1 MINNEIYTFVK
12 MIKIMKS
19 LFKLILIGLLSSFIT
34 ILFYNNYDK
43 YKIKV
48 KDLNYNKVIPVNYSY
63 SKKNSSTTDFT
74 IAAEKSI
81 DAVVH
86 IKNTSL
92 NSNNNPS
99 WYRFFY
105 EEKNYIPERIGT
117 GSGVIVSPDG
127 YIITNNHVIDGYSEI
142 LVTTNDNKSY
152 KANLVGTDPGI
163 DIAVLKINTDRMLP
177 YISFG
182 DSDITKVGEWVL
194 AVGNPFNLNS
204 TVTAGIIS
212 AKSRDLNKYDNKN
225 ESYIQT
231 DAAVNKGN
239 SGGALVNTNGE
250 LIGINTAISSVTGG
264 FVGYSFAVPSNV
276 ARKVFEDIIEFGN
289 VQKGLLG
296 VLGQALNSVV
306 AKKFGV
312 VETEGFYINEIE
324 KGFGADISGLKP
336 GDIIK
341 SIDGIKIN
349 KFADLSGYLSTK
361 RPGQKVSI
369 AFIRDNIKKNVTV
382 SLKKIDRINFY
393 GMELR
398 ELNIDKKE
406 EFNIDGGLI
415 ISRMGN
421 ERLYR
426 NGINEGYIILEINNE
441 KIYKVSD
448 VEKFSPYDLENIL
461 FINPAGEKE
470 RLFFR

>member
-1 MINNEIYTFVK
+1 MR
-12 MIKIMKS
+12 
-19 LFKLILIGLLSSFIT
+19 LFLKYLLIGVLSGFIS
-34 ILFYNNYDK
+34 IFFYNYYDES
-43 YKIKV
+43 KITFN
-48 KDLNYNKVIPVNYSY
+48 DLNYNNSIPVNYLHSN
-63 SKKNSSTTDFT
+63 KNSISTDFT
-74 IAAEKSI
+74 VAAEKTI

-86 IKNTSL
+86 VKNTSRSS
-92 NSNNNPS
+92 SNTPS

-105 EEKNYIPERIGT
+105 EEENDIPERIGT

-142 LVTTNDNKSY
+142 EITTNNNKSY
-152 KANLVGTDPGI
+152 KASLIGTDPGT
-163 DIAVLKINTDRMLP
+163 DIAVLKINTDSMLP

-182 DSDITKVGEWVL
+182 DSDNTKIGEWVL

-239 SGGALVNTNGE
+239 SGGALVNTNGQ

-276 ARKVFEDIIEFGN
+276 ARKVFEDIVEFGD

-296 VLGQALNSVV
+296 VIGQALNSDV
-306 AKKFGV
+306 AEKFGV
-312 VETEGFYINEIE
+312 FETEGFYINEIE

-341 SIDGIKIN
+341 SIDGLKIN

-369 AFIRDNIKKNVTV
+369 KYIRNNLLKNVMV
-382 SLKKIDRINFY
+382 ILKKINRINFY

-398 ELNIDKKE
+398 ELNKNKKE

-426 NGINEGYIILEINNE
+426 NGINEGHIILEINNK

-461 FINPAGEKE
+461 FINPKGEKE

>member
-1 MINNEIYTFVK
+1 MMRSLLKFV
-12 MIKIMKS
+12 
-19 LFKLILIGLLSSFIT
+19 LIGVLSSFIS
-34 ILFYNNYDK
+34 IVFYNNYYKSETIDNNFDHNMSIPINYHYSDK
-43 YKIKV
+43 
-48 KDLNYNKVIPVNYSY
+48 
-63 SKKNSSTTDFT
+63 SSTSTDFT
-74 IAAEKSI
+74 LAAEKTI

-86 IKNTSL
+86 VKNTTLS
-92 NSNNNPS
+92 SNNNQS

-105 EEKNYIPERIGT
+105 EGENDIPERVGT

-142 LVTTNDNKSY
+142 EITTNNNKSY
-152 KANLVGTDPGI
+152 KANLIGTDPGT
-163 DIAVLKINTDRMLP
+163 DIAVLKINTDQMLP

-182 DSDITKVGEWVL
+182 DSDITKIGEWVL

-239 SGGALVNTNGE
+239 SGGALVNTNGQ

-276 ARKVFEDIIEFGN
+276 ARKVFEDIIEFGD

-296 VLGQALNSVV
+296 VIGQALNSNL
-306 AKKFGV
+306 AEKFGV
-312 VETEGFYINEIE
+312 IETEGFYINEIE
-324 KGFGADISGLKP
+324 KGFGADIAGLKP

-341 SIDGIKIN
+341 SIDGLKIN

-369 AFIRDNIKKNVTV
+369 LFIRNNLKKNVMIT
-382 SLKKIDRINFY
+382 LKKINRINFY

-398 ELNIDKKE
+398 ELNKNKKE
-406 EFNIDGGLI
+406 EFNIDAGLI

-426 NGINEGYIILEINNE
+426 NGINEGYIILEINNKKVY
-441 KIYKVSD
+441 KISD
-448 VEKFSPYDLENIL
+448 IEKFSPYDLENIL
-461 FINPAGEKE
+461 FINPDGEKE

>member
-1 MINNEIYTFVK
+1 MRSFFKFV
-12 MIKIMKS
+12 
-19 LFKLILIGLLSSFIT
+19 LIAVLSSFIS
-34 ILFYNNYDK
+34 IVFYNNY
-43 YKIKV
+43 YKSETIFNNF
-48 KDLNYNKVIPVNYSY
+48 DYNKSVPVNYYY
-63 SKKNSSTTDFT
+63 SNKGSTSTDFT
-74 IAAEKSI
+74 IAAEKTI

-86 IKNTSL
+86 VKNTTL
-92 NSNNNPS
+92 GSNNNQS

-105 EEKNYIPERIGT
+105 EGENDIPERVGT

-142 LVTTNDNKSY
+142 EITTNNNKSY
-152 KANLVGTDPGI
+152 KANLIGTDPGT
-163 DIAVLKINTDRMLP
+163 DIAVLKINTDKILP

-182 DSDITKVGEWVL
+182 DSDITKIGEWVL

-239 SGGALVNTNGE
+239 SGGALVNTNGQ

-276 ARKVFEDIIEFGN
+276 ARKVFEDIIEFGD

-296 VLGQALNSVV
+296 VIGQALNSDI
-306 AKKFGV
+306 AEKFDV
-312 VETEGFYINEIE
+312 IETEGFYISEIE

-341 SIDGIKIN
+341 SIDGLKIN

-369 AFIRDNIKKNVTV
+369 MFIRKNVKKNVMIT
-382 SLKKIDRINFY
+382 LKKINRINFY

-398 ELNIDKKE
+398 ELNKNKKE
-406 EFNIDGGLI
+406 EFNIDAGLI
-415 ISRMGN
+415 ISRMRN

-426 NGINEGYIILEINNE
+426 NGINEGHVILEINN
-441 KIYKVSD
+441 KKLYKVSD
-448 VEKFSPYDLENIL
+448 IENFSPYDLENIL
-461 FINPAGEKE
+461 FINPDGEKE

>member
-1 MINNEIYTFVK
+1 
-12 MIKIMKS
+12 MK
-19 LFKLILIGLLSSFIT
+19 LFLKYLLIGVLSGFIS
-34 ILFYNNYDK
+34 IYFYNYYDK
-43 YKIKV
+43 SEIKFN
-48 KDLNYNKVIPVNYSY
+48 DLNYSNSIPVNYLY
-63 SKKNSSTTDFT
+63 SNKNSISTDFT
-74 IAAEKSI
+74 VAAEKTI

-86 IKNTSL
+86 VKNTSRSS
-92 NSNNNPS
+92 SNTPS

-105 EEKNYIPERIGT
+105 EEENDIPERIGT

-142 LVTTNDNKSY
+142 EITTNNNKSY
-152 KANLVGTDPGI
+152 KASLIGTDPGT
-163 DIAVLKINTDRMLP
+163 DIAVLKINTDSMLP

-182 DSDITKVGEWVL
+182 DSDNTKIGEWVL

-239 SGGALVNTNGE
+239 SGGALVNTNGQ

-276 ARKVFEDIIEFGN
+276 ARKVFEDIIEFGD

-296 VLGQALNSVV
+296 VIGQALNSDV
-306 AKKFGV
+306 AEKFGV
-312 VETEGFYINEIE
+312 FETEGFYINEIE

-341 SIDGIKIN
+341 SIDGLKIN

-369 AFIRDNIKKNVTV
+369 KYIRNNIEKNVMV
-382 SLKKIDRINFY
+382 ILKKINRINFY

-398 ELNIDKKE
+398 ELNKNKKE

-426 NGINEGYIILEINNE
+426 NGINEGHIILEINNK

-461 FINPAGEKE
+461 FINPEGEKE

>member
-1 MINNEIYTFVK
+1 
-12 MIKIMKS
+12 MKS
-19 LFKLILIGLLSSFIT
+19 LFKYILIGFLSSFIS
-34 ILFYNNYDK
+34 IIYFNHFYNSETIINDFNTK
-43 YKIKV
+43 SIPV
-48 KDLNYNKVIPVNYSY
+48 VNYNHLEK
-63 SKKNSSTTDFT
+63 SSTSTDFT
-74 IAAEKSI
+74 IAAEKTI

-86 IKNTSL
+86 VKNTSSS
-92 NSNNNPS
+92 SNNTPS

-105 EEKNYIPERIGT
+105 EEENDIPERIGT

-127 YIITNNHVIDGYSEI
+127 YIITNNHVIEGFSEI
-142 LVTTNDNKSY
+142 EITTNDNKSY
-152 KANLVGTDPGI
+152 KASLIGTDPGT
-163 DIAVLKINTDRMLP
+163 DIAVLKINTDKMLP
-177 YISFG
+177 YILFG
-182 DSDITKVGEWVL
+182 DSNNTKIGEWVL

-239 SGGALVNTNGE
+239 SGGALVNTNGQ
-250 LIGINTAISSVTGG
+250 LIGINTAISSITGG

-276 ARKVFEDIIEFGN
+276 ARKVFEDIIEFGD

-296 VLGQALNSVV
+296 VIGQALNSDV

-312 VETEGFYINEIE
+312 IETEGFYINEIE

-341 SIDGIKIN
+341 SIDGLKIN

-369 AFIRDNIKKNVTV
+369 TFIRNNLQKSVMVT
-382 SLKKIDRINFY
+382 LKKINRINFY

-398 ELNIDKKE
+398 ELNKNKKE
-406 EFNIDGGLI
+406 EFKIDGGLI

-426 NGINEGYIILEINNE
+426 NGINEGHIILEINNK

-461 FINPAGEKE
+461 FINPKGEKE

>member
-1 MINNEIYTFVK
+1 MRSLLKFV
-12 MIKIMKS
+12 
-19 LFKLILIGLLSSFIT
+19 LIGVLSSFIS
-34 ILFYNNYDK
+34 IVFYNNYYKTETIDK
-43 YKIKV
+43 IF
-48 KDLNYNKVIPVNYSY
+48 DHNMSIPVNYYY
-63 SKKNSSTTDFT
+63 SDKSSTSTDFT
-74 IAAEKSI
+74 LAAEKTI

-86 IKNTSL
+86 VKNTTLS
-92 NSNNNPS
+92 SNNNQS

-105 EEKNYIPERIGT
+105 EGENDIPERVGT

-142 LVTTNDNKSY
+142 EITTNNNKSY
-152 KANLVGTDPGI
+152 KANLIGTDPGT
-163 DIAVLKINTDRMLP
+163 DIAVLKINTDQMLP

-182 DSDITKVGEWVL
+182 DSDITKIGEWVL

-239 SGGALVNTNGE
+239 SGGALVNTNGQ

-276 ARKVFEDIIEFGN
+276 ARKVFEDIIEFGD

-296 VLGQALNSVV
+296 VIGQALNSDV
-306 AKKFGV
+306 AEKFGV
-312 VETEGFYINEIE
+312 IETEGFYINEIE
-324 KGFGADISGLKP
+324 KGFGADIAGLKP

-341 SIDGIKIN
+341 SIDGLKIN

-369 AFIRDNIKKNVTV
+369 LFIRNNLKKNVMIT
-382 SLKKIDRINFY
+382 LKKINRINFY

-398 ELNIDKKE
+398 ELNKNKKE
-406 EFNIDGGLI
+406 EFNIDAGLI

-426 NGINEGYIILEINNE
+426 NGINEGHIILEINNKKVY
-441 KIYKVSD
+441 KISD
-448 VEKFSPYDLENIL
+448 IEKFSPYDLENIL
-461 FINPAGEKE
+461 FINPDGEKE

>member
-1 MINNEIYTFVK
+1 
-12 MIKIMKS
+12 MK
-19 LFKLILIGLLSSFIT
+19 LFLKYLLIGVLSGFIS
-34 ILFYNNYDK
+34 IYFYNYYDK
-43 YKIKV
+43 SEIKFN
-48 KDLNYNKVIPVNYSY
+48 DLNYRNSIPVNYLY
-63 SKKNSSTTDFT
+63 SNKNSISTDFT
-74 IAAEKSI
+74 VAAEKTI

-86 IKNTSL
+86 VKNTSRSS
-92 NSNNNPS
+92 SNTPS

-105 EEKNYIPERIGT
+105 EEKSDIPERIGT

-142 LVTTNDNKSY
+142 EITTNNNKSY
-152 KANLVGTDPGI
+152 KASLIGTDPGT
-163 DIAVLKINTDRMLP
+163 DIAVLKINTDSMLP

-182 DSDITKVGEWVL
+182 DSDNTKIGEWVL

-239 SGGALVNTNGE
+239 SGGALVNTNGQ

-276 ARKVFEDIIEFGN
+276 ARKVFEDIIEFGD

-296 VLGQALNSVV
+296 VIGQALNSDV
-306 AKKFGV
+306 AEKFGV
-312 VETEGFYINEIE
+312 FETEGFYINEIE

-341 SIDGIKIN
+341 SIDGLKIN

-369 AFIRDNIKKNVTV
+369 KYIRNNLEKNVMV
-382 SLKKIDRINFY
+382 ILKKINRINFY

-398 ELNIDKKE
+398 ELNKNKKE
-406 EFNIDGGLI
+406 EFDIDGGLI

-426 NGINEGYIILEINNE
+426 NGINEGHIILEINNK

-461 FINPAGEKE
+461 FINPEGEKE